1 MTARRK
7 LPPEQKRNCGVALV
21 LALKA
26 CLFFS
31 TGVATGADTASYAEI
46 DGFAIFSGRLDAV
59 RTPGYPL
66 LVEIFERLFG
76 QGYAG
81 PLTFFQFAV
90 SAAALCLF
98 YRALREMGLNGVLS
112 FCTFAASALTVSVYG
127 WDRYVLSESLTLSLT
142 FVMIFLL
149 VRFLHT
155 AALRYAFWLT
165 ADVFAATAL
174 RPQSAIFAAILL
186 GFFAVFYLCKKAG
199 AAKLLLSCGCMALL
213 LAGVYAYAL
222 RYESQYG
229 YFGMSTTLPHQQ
241 TANLIADGLYDRLPD
256 DTYAEQVAFIRT
268 ALEETQDSSL
278 SIGMQLCA
286 AYGYETASAYDKAVI
301 QNNLPAYIS
310 GRLYA
315 LVTSIPEVF
324 AAYPPAQTKLPLSI
338 LNAVRLPL
346 GLLLVPAAF
355 GYGYAACAIAA
366 VLFLRQCAAQQPF
379 DFMDFGILVIVTVI
393 YVSVV
398 FSTCGAYPR
407 TALQA
412 LPFLI
417 LAFARGADA
426 LLAKIRADAVAGG
439 HGAGE
444 ANE

>member
-1 MTARRK
+1 MTAWQKKTPENRRS
-7 LPPEQKRNCGVALV
+7 CGVALV

-46 DGFAIFSGRLDAV
+46 DGFAIFGGRLDAV
-59 RTPGYPL
+59 RTPGYPFV
-66 LVEIFERLFG
+66 VEIFQRLFG

-81 PLTFFQFAV
+81 PLTFFQLVVSAV
-90 SAAALCLF
+90 SLCLF
-98 YRALREMGLNGVLS
+98 YRALRQMGLNETLS
-112 FCTFAASALTVSVYG
+112 FLTFAGSALTISVYG

-142 FVMIFLL
+142 FMMIFLL

-155 AALRYAFWLT
+155 ASLRDALWLA

-186 GFFAVFYLCKKAG
+186 GFFAVFCLYKKAG
-199 AAKLLLSCGCMALL
+199 IAKLLLSCGCMAVL

-241 TANLIADGLYDRLPD
+241 TANLIADGLYARLPD
-256 DTYAEQVAFIRT
+256 DTYAEQVEFIRT
-268 ALEETQDSSL
+268 ALDETQDSSL

-286 AYGYETASAYDKAVI
+286 TYGYETASAYDKAVI
-301 QNNLPAYIS
+301 RNNLPAYVS
-310 GRLYA
+310 ARLYA
-315 LVTSIPEVF
+315 LVTSIPEAF
-324 AAYPPAQTKLPLSI
+324 ASYPPAQTQMPQAI
-338 LNAVRLPL
+338 LNVVRLLL
-346 GLLLVPAAF
+346 GVLLLPITF
-355 GYGYAACAIAA
+355 GCGYPACAIAA
-366 VLFLRQCAAQQPF
+366 VLFIRQCAARKPF
-379 DFMDFGILVIVTVI
+379 DFMDFGIVVILAAI

-426 LLAKIRADAVAGG
+426 LIRKVRGDTPPAQGG
-439 HGAGE
+439 EETAR
-444 ANE
+444 